1 MKSRLRS
8 RRRRRSPRRRWR
20 PPASSRSRRKRKR
33 KRPPRRLPRVKR
45 RPRRMLPRRAPRDR
59 TSRLRLVRSF
69 FKTDD
74 EGGPIRSPFVVGLG
88 NPGRSYESTRHNAG
102 YLVADELAKRHD
114 GSWRKRKKA
123 EAAPVSLG
131 PKDAALLKPTT
142 FMNNTGS
149 AVSDYR
155 PENLIV
161 VHDDLDLEAGT
172 VRVKVGG
179 GAGGHNGLR
188 SIIGRVGNDFVRVRV
203 GIGRPPAG
211 VTVTDY
217 VLSRM
222 DSGVKDSIPR
232 AADAV
237 EFLLEHGPEAAMNR
251 FNVRV

>member
-1 MKSRLRS
+1 
-8 RRRRRSPRRRWR
+8 
-20 PPASSRSRRKRKR
+20 
-33 KRPPRRLPRVKR
+33 
-45 RPRRMLPRRAPRDR
+45 MLPRRTKARPDR

-69 FKTDD
+69 FNQDD
-74 EGGPIRSPFVVGLG
+74 RDGGLLESPVVVGLG
-88 NPGRSYESTRHNAG
+88 NPGRSYERTRHNAG
-102 YLVADELAKRHD
+102 YLVADELARRHA

-123 EAAPVSLG
+123 EAAPITLG
-131 PKDAALLKPTT
+131 LTDATLFKPTT
-142 FMNNTGS
+142 FMNNSGS

-155 PENLIV
+155 PEDLIV

-188 SIIGRVGNDFVRVRV
+188 SIIGRMGNDFVRVRI
-203 GIGRPPAG
+203 GIGRPPTG
-211 VTVTDY
+211 FGVTDY

-222 DSGVKDSIPR
+222 DSVVKEAIPT

-251 FNVRV
+251 FNVRA

>member
-1 MKSRLRS
+1 
-8 RRRRRSPRRRWR
+8 
-20 PPASSRSRRKRKR
+20 
-33 KRPPRRLPRVKR
+33 
-45 RPRRMLPRRAPRDR
+45 MLPRREKAPQDR
-59 TSRLRLVRSF
+59 TSRLRLARSF
-69 FKTDD
+69 FKREEQDN
-74 EGGPIRSPFVVGLG
+74 GGPVRSPVVVGLG
-88 NPGRSYESTRHNAG
+88 NPGRSYERTRHNAG
-102 YLVADELAKRHD
+102 YLVADELAKRHG
-114 GSWRKRKKA
+114 GSWRKKKKA

-131 PKDAALLKPTT
+131 LKDATLLKPTT
-142 FMNNTGS
+142 FMNNSGS
-149 AVSDYR
+149 AISDYR
-155 PENLIV
+155 PEDLIV

-188 SIIGRVGNDFVRVRV
+188 SIIQNMGSGFVRVRI

-222 DSGVKDSIPR
+222 DSEVRETIPT

-237 EFLLEHGPEAAMNR
+237 EFVIEEGPEAAMNR

>member
-1 MKSRLRS
+1 
-8 RRRRRSPRRRWR
+8 
-20 PPASSRSRRKRKR
+20 
-33 KRPPRRLPRVKR
+33 
-45 RPRRMLPRRAPRDR
+45 MLPRRAPRDR
-59 TSRLRLVRSF
+59 TSRPSLVRSF
-69 FKTDD
+69 FKTDERD
-74 EGGPIRSPFVVGLG
+74 EGGATRSPFIVGLG
-88 NPGRSYESTRHNAG
+88 NPGRSYERTRHNAG

-114 GSWRKRKKA
+114 GTWRKRKKA

-131 PKDAALLKPTT
+131 LKDATLLKPTT

-149 AVSDYR
+149 AVSDHG
-155 PENLIV
+155 PEDLIV

-188 SIIGRVGNDFVRVRV
+188 SIIDRLGNDFVRVRI

-211 VTVTDY
+211 VTVTNY

-222 DSGVKDSIPR
+222 DSAVKDAIPK

-237 EFLLEHGPEAAMNR
+237 EFVVEHGPEAAMNR
-251 FNVRV
+251 FNVRA

>member
-1 MKSRLRS
+1 M
-8 RRRRRSPRRRWR
+8 
-20 PPASSRSRRKRKR
+20 
-33 KRPPRRLPRVKR
+33 PPRRAR
-45 RPRRMLPRRAPRDR
+45 RDR
-59 TSRLRLVRSF
+59 TPRFRLARSF
-69 FKTDD
+69 FKRDEQN
-74 EGGPIRSPFVVGLG
+74 EGGHVRSPFVVGLG
-88 NPGRSYESTRHNAG
+88 NPGRSYERTRHNAG

-123 EAAPVSLG
+123 EAAPVSVG
-131 PKDAALLKPTT
+131 FANATLLKPTT

-155 PENLIV
+155 PEDLIV

-188 SIIGRVGNDFVRVRV
+188 SIIGRLGNGFVRVRI

-211 VTVTDY
+211 VTATDY

-222 DSGVKDSIPR
+222 DSVVKDAIPR

-237 EFLLEHGPEAAMNR
+237 EFVIEHGPEAAMNR
-251 FNVRV
+251 FNGRA

>member
-1 MKSRLRS
+1 
-8 RRRRRSPRRRWR
+8 
-20 PPASSRSRRKRKR
+20 
-33 KRPPRRLPRVKR
+33 VKR
-45 RPRRMLPRRAPRDR
+45 RPRFPRRAPRVR
-59 TSRLRLVRSF
+59 TSRLRLARSF
-69 FKTDD
+69 FKRDRRDD
-74 EGGPIRSPFVVGLG
+74 GGPIGSPVVVGLG
-88 NPGRSYESTRHNAG
+88 NPGRSYERTRHNAG

-131 PKDAALLKPTT
+131 LNDATLLRPTT

-149 AVSDYR
+149 AVSEYG
-155 PENLIV
+155 PEDLIV

-188 SIIGRVGNDFVRVRV
+188 SVIGRVGNDFVRVRI

-222 DSGVKDSIPR
+222 DPAVKAAIPT

-237 EFLLEHGPEAAMNR
+237 EFVVEHGPEAAMNR
-251 FNVRV
+251 FNVRA